1 MKQLLI
7 IALLGLSVSIT
18 AFAQN
23 TSSTVLPDSV
33 LLVVS
38 HAPPPTKE
46 QLAFR
51 NIYQLNNEMKTIF
64 KKDLEVTQK
73 NIRNNIPL
81 IMGLFNE
88 AGGQFILYRPGEPP
102 LVAPPAPRIYQIAKA
117 AGHSAL
123 AAYGLAVPALKDSR
137 SDQSWVAPMQA
148 FRTQV
153 LTAKE
158 SIDSLAMTA
167 EDKAIVQIVLNRVQ
181 TFLDNCLKN
190 GSFTYDE
197 VEAFAR
203 GVEPYAEKLIALAA
217 TVQVSHAYEVLSTWK
232 TLLGKDWDRTYGLTN
247 SLFPTRQNNILF
259 TIMAQFM
266 GEEKINRQLFMF
278 ETTSFQSTPEEMF
291 GLFARY
297 INDKALSQVF
307 FNYEYLM
314 GHELLNGGARIAM
327 TAESK
332 RRDMKLLLP
341 PLAPLNSNEWPWIV
355 NPNKGS
361 GPRSLEDL
369 HKEGYLPP
377 LPMEPS
383 RN

>member
-1 MKQLLI
+1 
-7 IALLGLSVSIT
+7 
-18 AFAQN
+18 
-23 TSSTVLPDSV
+23 
-33 LLVVS
+33 
-38 HAPPPTKE
+38 
-46 QLAFR
+46 
-51 NIYQLNNEMKTIF
+51 
-64 KKDLEVTQK
+64 
-73 NIRNNIPL
+73 
-81 IMGLFNE
+81 MGLFNE

>member
-51 NIYQLNNEMKTIF
+51 NIYQLSNEMKTIF
-64 KKDLEVTQK
+64 KKDLVVTQK
-73 NIRNNIPL
+73 NIRDNIPL

-167 EDKAIVQIVLNRVQ
+167 E
-181 TFLDNCLKN
+181 
-190 GSFTYDE
+190 
-197 VEAFAR
+197 
-203 GVEPYAEKLIALAA
+203 
-217 TVQVSHAYEVLSTWK
+217 
-232 TLLGKDWDRTYGLTN
+232 
-247 SLFPTRQNNILF
+247 
-259 TIMAQFM
+259 
-266 GEEKINRQLFMF
+266 
-278 ETTSFQSTPEEMF
+278 
-291 GLFARY
+291 
-297 INDKALSQVF
+297 
-307 FNYEYLM
+307 
-314 GHELLNGGARIAM
+314 
-327 TAESK
+327 SK